1 MHSANLSRTP
11 VQLGLLHL
19 SVPMESIF
27 CKQFSEKPTNF
38 FPDQDGNISTVER
51 KSFPYSMLMD
61 FGASLQIDDS
71 IDQADRIPH
80 DTSLEA
86 NQSQQRNRLQ
96 KTTEQIKAVATC
108 QEFVNPTSGQPQH
121 QATTTSLTPP
131 VQSIP
136 NVAQPASSATNV
148 STSSSVR
155 SSSSQ
160 PPDSSRPAIGQLCTR
175 MILSQT
181 LHQLVSLLACK
192 QQP

>member
-1 MHSANLSRTP
+1 
-11 VQLGLLHL
+11 
-19 SVPMESIF
+19 
-27 CKQFSEKPTNF
+27 
-38 FPDQDGNISTVER
+38 
-51 KSFPYSMLMD
+51 MLMD

-86 NQSQQRNRLQ
+86 NQSQQRTRLQ

-131 VQSIP
+131 VQSSP

-148 STSSSVR
+148 STSSSIR

-160 PPDSSRPAIGQLCTR
+160 PPDSSRPAIGHIQHQPLTDELAPVATSEPSLPPPPTPGLPPPGVPTGSQQLPATR
-175 MILSQT
+175 EPDAFD
-181 LHQLVSLLACK
+181 LHRSRCSSLRG
-192 QQP
+192 

>member
-1 MHSANLSRTP
+1 MAAFNMHSANLSRTP

-27 CKQFSEKPTNF
+27 CRQFSEKTTNF

-61 FGASLQIDDS
+61 FGA
-71 IDQADRIPH
+71 
-80 DTSLEA
+80 SLEA

-131 VQSIP
+131 VHSSPVI
-136 NVAQPASSATNV
+136 AQPGSSTTNV
-148 STSSSVR
+148 STSSSIR

-160 PPDSSRPAIGQLCTR
+160 APDGSRPAIGH
-175 MILSQT
+175 IP
-181 LHQLVSLLACK
+181 HQPLTDELTPVATSESSLPPPPTPGLL
-192 QQP
+192 